1 MIKEEKEI
9 QFSLSA
15 SRDFDFPVRGNFL
28 DL

>member
-1 MIKEEKEI
+1 MIKEEKKS

-15 SRDFDFPVRGNFL
+15 FRDFDFPVRGNLL

>member
-1 MIKEEKEI
+1 MIKEEKKS

-28 DL
+28 NL